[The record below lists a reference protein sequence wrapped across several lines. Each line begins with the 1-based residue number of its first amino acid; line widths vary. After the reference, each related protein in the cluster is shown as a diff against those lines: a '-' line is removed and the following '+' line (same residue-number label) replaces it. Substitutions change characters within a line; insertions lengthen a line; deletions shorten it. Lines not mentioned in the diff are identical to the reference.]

1 MWPTPCAGCWE
12 NSGVK
17 QLRGGSMQ
25 DIIFAGT
32 ENRRPMGYAYV
43 AITLDNSDHSLPIS
57 YDEVTVARRLYR
69 SGESEYLLNG
79 TQCRLKDVNE
89 LFYDTGIGKEG
100 YSIIGQGQIEKII
113 SGKPEERRE
122 LFDEAAGIVKYK
134 RRKLAAQKKLED
146 EQQNL
151 VRVNDILAE
160 LTRQLGPME
169 RQAEKAKV
177 YLKKKEELKIY
188 DVNMF
193 LSDLARLKGELE
205 AAAEKK
211 QIAEHDL
218 EQSRKEYEQARE
230 DYEKL
235 EAELEELEQERK
247 SQQEKVTGERLRGQQ
262 LENQIALLKE
272 QINTASQTGLHMK
285 ARLDAVEKELR
296 EKEESLQQI
305 RKKKTGDSFPG
316 AGAAGRKMTGRN
328 RNTGNWIRSCRSRGQ
343 QMEQDK
349 NEVIRL
355 LGERTSIKARQQ
367 RFRTMLEQLEIRKAR
382 ISQQILELKSKES
395 DQHEEQERCRREYD
409 GVTEGNPEAE
419 REKRPDQSRNWQC
432 SRNA

>member
-1 MWPTPCAGCWE
+1 MYLKSIEVQGFKSFANKIVFQFHEGITAIVGPNG
-12 NSGVK
+12 SGKSNVADAVRWVLGEQRVK

-193 LSDLARLKGELE
+193 LSDLARLKEELE

-285 ARLDAVEKELR
+285 A
-296 EKEESLQQI
+296 
-305 RKKKTGDSFPG
+305 
-316 AGAAGRKMTGRN
+316 
-328 RNTGNWIRSCRSRGQ
+328 
-343 QMEQDK
+343 
-349 NEVIRL
+349 
-355 LGERTSIKARQQ
+355 
-367 RFRTMLEQLEIRKAR
+367 
-382 ISQQILELKSKES
+382 
-395 DQHEEQERCRREYD
+395 
-409 GVTEGNPEAE
+409 
-419 REKRPDQSRNWQC
+419 
-432 SRNA
+432 